1 MHNSYVPEH
10 LAINTPLHFTVEF
23 GGVPEVLEV
32 LILEGGADLSLKNK
46 KGLTPLD
53 LCKSEDIKKKIL
65 QLEAERKHANKT
77 KSLISSLSG
86 TIRPFDSASEYNRSS
101 ITRSVSRSVIA
112 ANPIN
117 SKMKTMAATSN
128 VSASFLFC
136 DDNDSKQRLPMS
148 KQKQLLVATIQRQKG
163 DPSYEEYSDFEVI
176 LKAFFSYQTTFTD
189 SIEAS
194 LAYIT
199 DSILGSWNVA
209 QDKRVST
216 IQQLEKTITQ
226 LRFEL
231 REAHTRCLTRQHG
244 KIEKL
249 LDVFEHIDGRFCQLE
264 TAQDDLIGQIERL
277 GKAAARK
284 QQQLKL

>member
-1 MHNSYVPEH
+1 ARFGIDKDGQSWGIQKSSSSKAVSEAHASLLPTPPSSTIASTAMDNSHVPEH
-10 LAINTPLHFTVEF
+10 LAMCASLLIRFGSLVNIADPTGNTPLHFAAEF

-53 LCKSEDIKKKIL
+53 VCKSEDIKKKIL

-128 VSASFLFC
+128 V
-136 DDNDSKQRLPMS
+136 
-148 KQKQLLVATIQRQKG
+148 
-163 DPSYEEYSDFEVI
+163 
-176 LKAFFSYQTTFTD
+176 
-189 SIEAS
+189 
-194 LAYIT
+194 
-199 DSILGSWNVA
+199 
-209 QDKRVST
+209 
-216 IQQLEKTITQ
+216 
-226 LRFEL
+226 
-231 REAHTRCLTRQHG
+231 
-244 KIEKL
+244 
-249 LDVFEHIDGRFCQLE
+249 
-264 TAQDDLIGQIERL
+264 
-277 GKAAARK
+277 
-284 QQQLKL
+284 